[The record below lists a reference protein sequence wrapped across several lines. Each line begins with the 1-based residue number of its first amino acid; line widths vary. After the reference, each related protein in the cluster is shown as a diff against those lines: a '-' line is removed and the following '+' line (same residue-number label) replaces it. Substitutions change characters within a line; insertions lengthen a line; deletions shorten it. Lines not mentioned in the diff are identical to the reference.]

1 MKGNGSLFVV
11 LSSWAQGLATNSELR
26 TKNHEQKSAGFPNGL
41 WSLLSMKRIAI
52 LTLGIGS
59 GHVRA
64 SSAVARALE
73 EGSTGVDVLALDA
86 IEYAQP
92 WFRWLYVYPYWW
104 MLRHARGLWGWL
116 YERRHQQNHRGTAPH
131 WVFRWGCRKVLREL
145 QRFTP
150 HLVILTEIGAAEIA
164 ALGRREGWV
173 SAPLL
178 AVQTDFE
185 TEPPWVQPEIDF
197 YCVGSEEARSQLIG
211 WGTSPHRILVCGI
224 PIDPVFALRHD
235 KPEILRSLGLA
246 AERPVVL
253 VMAGGMGPVPL
264 DEVVLSLERCGL
276 PLQVIAV
283 AGHDGEMRAKLESLK
298 GKVALD
304 LRTLGWIENV
314 PELMAAADLLVTKPG
329 GLSTSEALAAGLPMV
344 LTNPIPGPEERHTR
358 HLVRRGVALH
368 ARSSEEIPQIVLP
381 LLRSTE
387 KRAEMARRA
396 KEMARPDAAYA
407 VAQVGRALLER
418 ATYIDLLA
426 SPGVGPNESAY
437 VM

>member
-1 MKGNGSLFVV
+1 
-11 LSSWAQGLATNSELR
+11 
-26 TKNHEQKSAGFPNGL
+26 
-41 WSLLSMKRIAI
+41 MKRIAI
-52 LTLGIGS
+52 LTLSIGS

-64 SSAVARALE
+64 STVVARALE
-73 EGSTGVDVLALDA
+73 DRSPDVDVRVLDA

-104 MLRHARGLWGWL
+104 MLRYARGLWGRL
-116 YERRHQQNHRGTAPH
+116 YERRHQKNHRGTAPR
-131 WVFRWGCRKVLREL
+131 WVFRWGCRKALREV
-145 QRFTP
+145 RAFSP
-150 HLVILTEIGAAEIA
+150 HLLIVTEIGAAEIA
-164 ALGRREGWV
+164 ALGKRQGWL
-173 SAPLL
+173 SAPIL
-178 AVQTDFE
+178 AVQTDFQ

-211 WGTSPHRILVCGI
+211 WGISPHRILVSGV
-224 PIDPVFALRHD
+224 PIDPVFALPYD
-235 KPEILRSLGLA
+235 KPELLRSLGLA
-246 AERPVVL
+246 PERPVVL
-253 VMAGGMGPVPL
+253 VMAGGMGPAPL

-283 AGHDGEMRAKLESLK
+283 AGHDGEMRAKLESLR

-304 LRTLGWIENV
+304 LRALGWAENV

-329 GLSTSEALAAGLPMV
+329 GLSTSEALASGLPMV
-344 LTNPIPGPEERHTR
+344 LTHPIPGPEERHAR
-358 HLVRRGVALH
+358 HLVQRGVALH
-368 ARSSEEIPQIVLP
+368 ARSSREIPELVLP

-396 KEMARPDAAYA
+396 KELARPDAAYA
-407 VAQVGRALLER
+407 VAQVGWALLEK

-426 SPGVGPNESAY
+426 TPPVRLGDSAH